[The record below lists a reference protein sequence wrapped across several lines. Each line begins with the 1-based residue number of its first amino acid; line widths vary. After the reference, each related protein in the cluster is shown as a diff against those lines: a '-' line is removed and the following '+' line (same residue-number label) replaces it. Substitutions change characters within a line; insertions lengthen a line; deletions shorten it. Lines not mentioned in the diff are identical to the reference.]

1 MLEKIKEVLQKI
13 PWPFFVVG
21 FVGVVLLI
29 WGSLPEKKPAP
40 VIEATLERPQIGEEE
55 KLAQLLS
62 SLGIGSVK
70 VMITYEDEG
79 KTHVAED
86 KSVETTYD
94 GSGVRS
100 VKESTEVVRM
110 KTASGET
117 GLVLVQESPKVSGVV
132 VTTSKPLSTAQKLRI
147 IEAIRALWDLPLG
160 RIVVLG
166 KE

>member
-1 MLEKIKEVLQKI
+1 M
-13 PWPFFVVG
+13 
-21 FVGVVLLI
+21 
-29 WGSLPEKKPAP
+29 
-40 VIEATLERPQIGEEE
+40 
-55 KLAQLLS
+55 
-62 SLGIGSVK
+62 
-70 VMITYEDEG
+70 
-79 KTHVAED
+79 AED